1 MGVIDWLPSGTSAI
15 PYQMSARDGMSRD
28 YFLAVES
35 RECSLIVLDI
45 SDRSEMVGLVVWHI
59 NYVQSHMTLLKPHE
73 AGL

>member
-1 MGVIDWLPSGTSAI
+1 
-15 PYQMSARDGMSRD
+15 MSRD

-35 RECSLIVLDI
+35 RECSLIVLNI